1 MAKIEYEEQLV
12 LVKVIPT
19 FDFSPQEA
27 KEVVEAILKEH
38 TDENMRFVVLSV
50 ERETN

>member
-1 MAKIEYEEQLV
+1 MAVEYEEQLV

-19 FDFSPQEA
+19 FDFTPIEA

-38 TDENMRFVVLSV
+38 TDENMRFVVLLI
-50 ERETN
+50 ERETS